1 MRNFPTHFW
10 KRFQDHKER
19 TAFISPS
26 STDAKSPATETY
38 WEWTRRVQRLALGL
52 MDAGMAPGTR
62 VGMVAPNSQQW
73 LDTAFAAWLIGACIV
88 PLTPDRDRRETL
100 RCLARSGCD
109 WIVVRN
115 ENARLDLRGQS
126 ASFPEHLQWIV
137 LEGDASA
144 SKNTS
149 KNTANTPIHY
159 LQTIDATGRDL
170 GRRGHLNKLA
180 ERTYALDPGAPALIL
195 FEPEPGPDPHGAF
208 FSSGKLAVML
218 EYLGRDLPFGDDA
231 TLAVLLS
238 YGWLS
243 APLITAAALLNG
255 HCIATAPTLSEL
267 NDNLPTLRP
276 THLVC
281 GPAFLESQSDRL
293 QKRIESAP
301 EFIKKISSIG
311 SESNTPTAFESLTR
325 AVGTL
330 GERAAQKLLYDP
342 LLKELGG
349 RLQSIYVWNGR
360 VPKDVYDLLDQ
371 MKIEVLGHFGLPEC
385 GVSHIEHPGARRP
398 NSVGR
403 PVQGYVCKIDGAKAD
418 RPGPILIRS
427 DTLFDGYWSEQG
439 PRHIDDHGYLHTNI
453 TGHLQSG
460 YLFID
465 PQ

>member
-19 TAFISPS
+19 TAFISPAEK
-26 STDAKSPATETY
+26 STTTTETY

-52 MDAGMAPGTR
+52 MDAGITAGTR

-126 ASFPEHLQWIV
+126 ASFPEHLQWLV
-137 LEGDASA
+137 LEDAPA
-144 SKNTS
+144 GTNKPV
-149 KNTANTPIHY
+149 ANTPIHY
-159 LQTIDATGRDL
+159 FPTIEATGRDL

-180 ERTYALDPGAPALIL
+180 ERTYALDPKAPALIL
-195 FEPEPGPDPHGAF
+195 FEPEPGPDPTGAY
-208 FSSGKLAVML
+208 FSGGKLAVML
-218 EYLGRDLPFGDDA
+218 EYLGRDLPLGDDA

-255 HCIATAPTLSEL
+255 HCIATAPSLSEL
-267 NDNLPTLRP
+267 NDNLSTLRP

-281 GPAFLESQSDRL
+281 GPAFLESQSDNL
-293 QKRIESAP
+293 KKRIESAP

-311 SESNTPTAFESLTR
+311 ADSDTSSAFESLTR
-325 AVGTL
+325 AVGTI

-342 LLKELGG
+342 LIKELGG
-349 RLQSIYVWNGR
+349 RLKSIYVWNGR
-360 VPKDVYDLLDQ
+360 VPKDVYELLDQ
-371 MKIEVLGHFGLPEC
+371 LNIEILGHFGLPEC
-385 GVSHIEHPGARRP
+385 GISHIEHPGARRQ

-403 PVQGYVCKIDGAKAD
+403 PVQGYICKIDGSKAD

-439 PRHIDDHGYLHTNI
+439 PRQIDDNGYLHTHI

-465 PQ
+465 SE

>member
-19 TAFISPS
+19 TAFIALVDK
-26 STDAKSPATETY
+26 STVTETY

-52 MDAGMAPGTR
+52 MDAGITAGTR

-126 ASFPEHLQWIV
+126 ASFPDHLQWLV
-137 LEGDASA
+137 LEGESPKTPAS
-144 SKNTS
+144 ND
-149 KNTANTPIHY
+149 PINY
-159 LQTIDATGRDL
+159 FQTLEATGRDL

-180 ERTYALDPGAPALIL
+180 ERTYALDPAAPALIL
-195 FEPEPGPDPHGAF
+195 FESEPGPDPSGAF

-218 EYLGRDLPFGDDA
+218 EYLGRDLPLGDDA
-231 TLAVLLS
+231 VLAVLLS

-243 APLITAAALLNG
+243 APLFTAAALLNG
-255 HCIATAPTLSEL
+255 HCIAIAPTLSEL
-267 NDNLPTLRP
+267 NDNLQTLRP

-281 GPAFLESQSDRL
+281 GPAFLENQSDAL
-293 QKRIESAP
+293 KKRIESAP
-301 EFIKKISSIG
+301 EFIKKITSIG
-311 SESNTPTAFESLTR
+311 SDATDASSNPLESLSR

-342 LLKELGG
+342 LIKELGG
-349 RLQSIYVWNGR
+349 RLKSIYLWNGR
-360 VPKDVYDLLDQ
+360 VPKDVYELLDHLN
-371 MKIEVLGHFGLPEC
+371 IEILGHFGLPEC
-385 GVSHIEHPGARRP
+385 GISHIEHPGARRQ

-403 PVQGYVCKIDGAKAD
+403 PVQGYICKIDGSKAD

-427 DTLFDGYWSEQG
+427 DTLFDGYWSETG
-439 PRHIDDHGYLHTNI
+439 PRQIDENGYLQTHI
-453 TGHLQSG
+453 TGHIQSG

-465 PQ
+465 VE

>member
-19 TAFISPS
+19 TAFISPG
-26 STDAKSPATETY
+26 DPKSGNKPPSTETY

-52 MDAGMAPGTR
+52 MDAKITPGTR

-115 ENARLDLRGQS
+115 EKARLDLRGQS
-126 ASFPEHLQWIV
+126 ESFPEHLQWLI
-137 LEGDASA
+137 LEDAPPATKS
-144 SKNTS
+144 ST
-149 KNTANTPIHY
+149 TNTPVHY
-159 LQTIDATGRDL
+159 FQTLDTTGRDL

-180 ERTYALDPGAPALIL
+180 ERTYALDATDPALIL
-195 FEPEPGPDPHGAF
+195 FEPEPGPDPQGAF
-208 FSSGKLAVML
+208 YSGQKLAAML
-218 EYLGRDLPFGDDA
+218 EHLGRDLPLGDDA

-243 APLITAAALLNG
+243 APLITTAALLNG
-255 HCIATAPTLSEL
+255 HCIATAPSLSEL

-281 GPAFLESQSDRL
+281 GPAFLESQSDTMR
-293 QKRIESAP
+293 KRIESAP
-301 EFIKKISSIG
+301 DFIKKISSLG
-311 SESNTPTAFESLTR
+311 TDTTSTTLDSLTR

-330 GERAAQKLLYDP
+330 GERAVQKLLYDP
-342 LLKELGG
+342 LIKELGG
-349 RLQSIYVWNGR
+349 RLKSIYVWNGR
-360 VPKDVYDLLDQ
+360 TPKDVYDLLDHLN
-371 MKIEVLGHFGLPEC
+371 IEVLGHFGLPEC
-385 GVSHIEHPGARRP
+385 GISHIEHPGAHRP

-403 PVQGYVCKIDGAKAD
+403 PVQGYICKIDAATAN
-418 RPGPILIRS
+418 RPSGHILIRS
-427 DTLFDGYWSEQG
+427 ETLFDGYWSQTG
-439 PRHIDDHGYLHTNI
+439 PRHIDDNGYLHTHI
-453 TGHLQSG
+453 TGHIQSG

-465 PQ
+465 N